1 MLLSLT
7 MCLIVSSAA
16 IWTPKMRSRGF
27 NLYLLGLLFPDF
39 IMNLTVLIISF
50 IELAEDKK
58 IETMSLD
65 ACAFGMAMITYNYA
79 VNIWI
84 SALICNKVH
93 RILVNSHNAVRSV
106 REDPKKIIKKIIFV
120 NFIACIMSILVYVIA
135 PQFGVNSHENA
146 CLNLRTRDSDL
157 FFVIYSIFTYFPI
170 LYVCYVTF
178 DVYWRKLLPPPGTS
192 RFIATFFLRTA
203 IVSTIMST
211 AASVATWH
219 RDETTFKAFQFVV
232 HAQGLI
238 VGAMSMMKP
247 DILKTVS
254 EMCYCAKSVEKSK
267 NSNMN
272 ITNGQK
278 TNITLKQ
285 STAVE

>member
-65 ACAFGMAMITYNYA
+65 ASVFGMAMITYNYA

-106 REDPKKIIKKIIFV
+106 REDPKKIIKK
-120 NFIACIMSILVYVIA
+120 
-135 PQFGVNSHENA
+135 
-146 CLNLRTRDSDL
+146 L
-157 FFVIYSIFTYFPI
+157 F
-170 LYVCYVTF
+170 L
-178 DVYWRKLLPPPGTS
+178 
-192 RFIATFFLRTA
+192 
-203 IVSTIMST
+203 
-211 AASVATWH
+211 
-219 RDETTFKAFQFVV
+219 
-232 HAQGLI
+232 
-238 VGAMSMMKP
+238 
-247 DILKTVS
+247 
-254 EMCYCAKSVEKSK
+254 
-267 NSNMN
+267 
-272 ITNGQK
+272 
-278 TNITLKQ
+278 
-285 STAVE
+285 